1 LNNSNENN
9 PIRILKQVAQD
20 INFKDLVELSV
31 DMIYRL
37 NEVGEFVYVNP
48 IATEITGYL
57 NEELI
62 GISFL
67 HLVRPDFK
75 NQYKK
80 FYANLLEEKIDKAY
94 LEVPVRKKDGSTVWL
109 AQNIVLQTNING
121 FEMLCVARDVS
132 LKVKAIEQT
141 ENWISRLLILIEN
154 LQEGVLMEDEN
165 RKITLVNRAFCDL
178 FSVRLIPEDLIG
190 KSYVNAQNH
199 IKRLFSNPAEYV
211 EKEQAVVNNQ
221 NIRIAET
228 FNLDN
233 GRIYERD
240 YVPIYIETGFAGN
253 LWKYRDSTDK
263 IKTKRDLI
271 KSERKYKSVIDA
283 MRLGLME
290 VDKNDKILNANEAF
304 CEILAYKSASEL
316 IGRSAFDTLLDGE
329 QQRIMKEQMA
339 ARSKE
344 DSTTYEIKAKK
355 ADGGHAWMLIS
366 GTSLLDENG
375 EVIGSMGI
383 HLDISVQKR
392 IAIELEEKNA
402 LKNLMEWQ
410 EKAMENLEE
419 KVTERTVEVTAQKE
433 QLENINE
440 EITRSINYALR
451 IQQALLPKREDV
463 IESLPDSFILFKP
476 RDIVSGDFYY
486 FNKADDGK
494 VYLAAVDSTGHG
506 VPGGFMSML
515 GTEKLNDAVMRGNNP
530 GEILSIL
537 NKSIKNSL
545 NNSDTN
551 ITLLDGYDMA
561 LCEIDPH
568 RYTLNFSG
576 ALRPLWI
583 IRKESSVIE
592 EIKPNR
598 NSIGGRT
605 SDSQVFETHFVQLQ
619 KGDSFYLFT
628 DGFTDQFGM
637 TDRKL
642 STKRLSEAL
651 LLIKDKPME
660 EQNEYLDTFFNS
672 WCGTKKQT
680 DDVLLIGVKF

>member
-1 LNNSNENN
+1 M
-9 PIRILKQVAQD
+9 AQNID
-20 INFKDLVELSV
+20 FKNLVEQNL

-37 NEVGEFVYVNP
+37 NEAGEIIYVNP
-48 IATEITGYL
+48 IASEITGYL
-57 NEELI
+57 TEELI
-62 GISFL
+62 GMSFL
-67 HLVRPDFK
+67 QLVRPDFK

-80 FYANLLEEKIDKAY
+80 NYTNQLEEKIDKTS
-94 LEVPVRKKDGSTVWL
+94 LEVPILNKGGATVWL
-109 AQNIVLQTNING
+109 GQSMVLQTGING
-121 FEMLCVARDVS
+121 LEIICVAHDIS
-132 LKVKAIEQT
+132 SNVKAIEQT

-190 KSYVNAQNH
+190 KNYVNAQNH
-199 IKRLFSNPAEYV
+199 IKRLFSNPSEFV
-211 EKEQAVVNNQ
+211 DQEQAVVNNQ
-221 NIRIAET
+221 NIRIGEI
-228 FNLDN
+228 FNLAN

-263 IKTKRDLI
+263 IKTKHDLV

-290 VDKNDKILNANEAF
+290 VDKDDKILNANEAF

-316 IGRSAFDTLLDGE
+316 IGRSAFDTLLDEE

-339 ARSKE
+339 TRSKE
-344 DSTTYEIKAKK
+344 DSNTYEIKAKK

-419 KVTERTVEVTAQKE
+419 KVTERTIEVTKQKE
-433 QLENINE
+433 QLEGKNE

-451 IQQALLPKREDV
+451 IQQALLPKLEDV
-463 IESLPDSFILFKP
+463 KESLPDSFILFKP

-486 FNKADDGK
+486 FNKKDEGK
-494 VYLAAVDSTGHG
+494 IYLAAVDSTGHG

-515 GTEKLNDAVMRGNNP
+515 GTEKLNDAVNRAKTP
-530 GEILSIL
+530 GEMLAIL

-545 NNSDTN
+545 NNSETN

-561 LCEIDPH
+561 LCEIDLQKF
-568 RYTLNFSG
+568 TVNFSG

-583 IRKESSVIE
+583 IRSGTTVIE
-592 EIKPNR
+592 EIKSNR

-605 SDSQVFETHFVQLQ
+605 NENQIFETHVVQLQ
-619 KGDSFYLFT
+619 KGDCFYLFT

-642 STKRLSEAL
+642 SSRRLSEAL
-651 LLIKDKPME
+651 LLIKDKQMK
-660 EQNEYLDTFFNS
+660 EQHEFLNNFFNEWKGAKS
-672 WCGTKKQT
+672 QT